1 MTPEEFKVLTQEYL
15 DKAESFVKVN
25 DEKRA
30 LILAYRHESVS
41 PKGDV
46 GLICSFNG
54 NLYTLSS
61 LLYFTLKQEEIKEI
75 TRYVYAALSDV
86 IKDWDKDLKGDFEDV
101 E

>member
-15 DKAESFVKVN
+15 DKAESFVNEN

-41 PKGDV
+41 SEDDPEDDV
-46 GLICSFNG
+46 GLISSFQG
-54 NLYTLSS
+54 SLYTLSS
-61 LLYFTLKQEEIKEI
+61 LIYFTLKQEEIKVI
-75 TRYVYAALSDV
+75 TRLVYAALSDV
-86 IKDWDKDLKGDFEDV
+86 IQQWDKQAESS

>member
-15 DKAESFVKVN
+15 NKAESFIKVN

-30 LILAYRHESVS
+30 VILAYRHESVS

-46 GLICSFNG
+46 GLVSSFQG
-54 NLYTLSS
+54 TQYTLSS
-61 LLYFTLKQEEIKEI
+61 LLYFTLKQEETKEI
-75 TRYVYAALSDV
+75 TQLAYTALSDV
-86 IKDWDKDLKGDFEDV
+86 IQQWDKQAESS

>member
-15 DKAESFVKVN
+15 DKAESFVKEN

-41 PKGDV
+41 PEGDV
-46 GLICSFNG
+46 GLVGAFKGS
-54 NLYTLSS
+54 LYTLSS
-61 LLYFTLKQEEIKEI
+61 LLYFTLKQEETKEI
-75 TRYVYAALSDV
+75 TQYVHAALSDV
-86 IKDWDKDLKGDFEDV
+86 IKDWDEDV